1 MYSEQL
7 NIYLSTS
14 MRHMVPSTPAP
25 FHERYILMYIIY
37 IMLQPSPYAFGCAHM
52 HLGTRCIWSVTYI
65 LRGSRE
71 GGGIYLP
78 TANDPR
84 REGSVAKL
92 IYRMYFRIVE
102 KQRGNC
108 VRREVYHPGNYTLE
122 SRFYTIDVFTQSV
135 PPEKFNAGISN
146 TKYCLVDK
154 LTRLFE
160 FHAAFLRG
168 KSYVFFFL
176 IITIFLIIICWALF
190 HFSDGDIPTSS

>member
-1 MYSEQL
+1 
-7 NIYLSTS
+7 
-14 MRHMVPSTPAP
+14 
-25 FHERYILMYIIY
+25 
-37 IMLQPSPYAFGCAHM
+37 MLQPSPYAFGCAHM

-160 FHAAFLRG
+160 FRRSVSTWEILC
-168 KSYVFFFL
+168 FFFFNNNNFFNNNL
-176 IITIFLIIICWALF
+176 LGP
-190 HFSDGDIPTSS
+190 FSFFGR